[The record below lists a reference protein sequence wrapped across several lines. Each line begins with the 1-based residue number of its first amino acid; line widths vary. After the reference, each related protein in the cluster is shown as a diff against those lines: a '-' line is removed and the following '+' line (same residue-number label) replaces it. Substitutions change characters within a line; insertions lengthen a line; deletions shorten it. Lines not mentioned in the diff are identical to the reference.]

1 MVNVYDVQV
10 VRSIVAQVH
19 IFVVVSSSNLH
30 EVICNSLVVAAIWV
44 TIRMRVNG
52 TLGLA
57 LSVEII
63 ELSVV
68 ASMRLAAT
76 LGYSQATND
85 SIVLREVS
93 PLVMRQ
99 KVPNLIERKKDKI

>member
-1 MVNVYDVQV
+1 MQV
-10 VRSIVAQVH
+10 VRSIVAQMH
-19 IFVVVSSSNLH
+19 IFVVVGSSNLH
-30 EVICNSLVVAAIWV
+30 EIICNSLVVAAIWV
-44 TIRMRVNG
+44 SIRMSVNG